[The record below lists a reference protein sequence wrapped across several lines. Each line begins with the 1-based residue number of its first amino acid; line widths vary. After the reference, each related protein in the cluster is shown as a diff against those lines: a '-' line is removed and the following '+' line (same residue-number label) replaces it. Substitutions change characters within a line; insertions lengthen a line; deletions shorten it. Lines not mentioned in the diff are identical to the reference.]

1 MKSIKEETSGC
12 AHVLHTYSI
21 AKSKWN
27 LFYSKETVFLS
38 MTNFAGFFDVFFGKY
53 ERVPTLDLFIRIHF
67 GIVIELLLKK
77 KILK

>member
-38 MTNFAGFFDVFFGKY
+38 MTNFAGFF